1 MAKDEIVSVT
11 GRLYPVRPF
20 AGASI
25 AVFRGSRVLLAR
37 RAKGAGAGLLS
48 LPGGVIELGESA
60 EAAALRELREEV
72 AVEANIMGLAG
83 HINVIEYDQSRVRHH
98 YIVLTFAGRWISGE
112 GETSDEASEVLWTD
126 ISELG
131 GLNLSKGLP
140 PILRKAY
147 ALASAAQ

>member
-1 MAKDEIVSVT
+1 M
-11 GRLYPVRPF
+11 
-20 AGASI
+20 
-25 AVFRGSRVLLAR
+25 
-37 RAKGAGAGLLS
+37 LS

-72 AVEANIMGLAG
+72 AVEADILGLAG
-83 HINVIEYDQSRVRHH
+83 HINVIEYDQSKVQHH

-126 ISELG
+126 IAELG

-140 PILRKAY
+140 PILRRAY
-147 ALASAAQ
+147 ALASAAP

>member
-1 MAKDEIVSVT
+1 MTE
-11 GRLYPVRPF
+11 RLYPVRPF

-60 EAAALRELREEV
+60 EEAALRELREEV
-72 AVEANIMGLAG
+72 AVEATILGLAG
-83 HINVIEYDQSRVRHH
+83 HINVIDYDQSRVRHH
-98 YIVLTFAGRWISGE
+98 YAVLTFAGRWISGE
-112 GETSDEASEVLWTD
+112 GETSEEASEIRWQE

-131 GLNLSKGLP
+131 DLNLSKGLRP
-140 PILRKAY
+140 LLVKAY
-147 ALASAAQ
+147 ALASASP